1 MARAPGLKVGLAWA
15 GSPTHLND
23 RNRSCRLADMLAL
36 AAHPRIDL
44 VSLQKGEAADEL
56 GRAEAALVE
65 DASGSCEDF
74 MDTARVIAGLDLVV
88 TVDTSVAH
96 LAGALGVRVW
106 VMLPFAPDWRWML
119 ERDGSP
125 WYRTVRLFR
134 RKRADRDF
142 APVID
147 AIGRELAA
155 LAATPAGE
163 G

>member
-1 MARAPGLKVGLAWA
+1 
-15 GSPTHLND
+15 
-23 RNRSCRLADMLAL
+23 
-36 AAHPRIDL
+36 
-44 VSLQKGEAADEL
+44 
-56 GRAEAALVE
+56 
-65 DASGSCEDF
+65 

-125 WYRTVRLFR
+125 WYRTMRLFR